1 MSTIE
6 GMGELP
12 DLTGLDFEER
22 LKVMAKFYENATPID
37 PKERERQ
44 DKEEME
50 RREKDDDE
58 KFWKPEFWA
67 LVAQDLR
74 ETEWPSTKKVW
85 QTFLIS
91 QVAFIFVIIMTLLF
105 DAFCDAT
112 IRSILLGDEWTFT
125 MDRVLKVAQ
134 QAGPM

>member
-1 MSTIE
+1 
-6 GMGELP
+6 
-12 DLTGLDFEER
+12 
-22 LKVMAKFYENATPID
+22 
-37 PKERERQ
+37 
-44 DKEEME
+44 ME

-85 QTFLIS
+85 QTFLISQVIRRVIFHGLLLRAAQLYCTLWCLVSLGSHCS